1 MRTGVL
7 VPEVAA
13 SIQTVLRC
21 RARALPLDVVSV
33 PDQICHLGPGVDVCV
48 LVGVA
53 VAVALAVPLIRK
65 ARRCPATRSVRRS
78 AGEAN
83 PSQTRNS

>member
-53 VAVALAVPLIRK
+53 VAVGVALAVPLIRK
-65 ARRCPATRSVRRS
+65 ARRCPATRSVRQS

-83 PSQTRNS
+83 PS